1 MSLVRF
7 RPALRLG
14 AVTICGRGRR
24 CAGDG
29 RAQAGVELRR
39 CRNCSRGKLCFLLSL
54 FCFLPGASLRAQDRS
69 EPSAAETEIPFVLYL
84 DHMIVVEG
92 RIGPLTHLRFTLDT
106 GATHSI
112 VDRKIADALKLERRP
127 GSVFNLDDFVA
138 IEWADFP
145 SIAVG
150 PIEVKN
156 GSLMVGDLVH
166 VDALIGMDLLRLNQR
181 LRINYKSGH
190 VVFTPGAAA
199 ARQTLPAGDP
209 ACLTVDVSVQG
220 KPLHLIVDTGI
231 EGILLYRD
239 RVFKR
244 NPKLRLENE
253 SLQSRDG
260 GRLLPGRAT
269 LRNILLPNGE
279 FSARVFLIAKAPEN
293 VLPNIDGYLATTSL
307 QARELDFDFSGQK
320 FSWK

>member
-1 MSLVRF
+1 MSLVLF
-7 RPALRLG
+7 RAALLLG
-14 AVTICGRGRR
+14 AVTIRGRGRLYAR
-24 CAGDG
+24 DG
-29 RAQAGVELRR
+29 TAQAGSELRR
-39 CRNCSRGKLCFLLSL
+39 YRNCGWGKLCLLLSL
-54 FCFLPGASLRAQDRS
+54 FCFLPSASLRAQDRS
-69 EPSAAETEIPFVLYL
+69 EPGAAETEIPFVLYL

-166 VDALIGMDLLRLNQR
+166 VDALIGMDLLRLNKR
-181 LRINYKSGH
+181 LRIDYNSRQ
-190 VVFTPGAAA
+190 VVFTPVAPSEP
-199 ARQTLPAGDP
+199 QTLPTGDP
-209 ACLTVDVSVQG
+209 ACLTVDVPVQG

-253 SLQSRDG
+253 TQQSRAG
-260 GRLLPGRAT
+260 GHLLPGRAT
-269 LRNILLPNGE
+269 LRNIRLPNGE

-293 VLPNIDGYLATTSL
+293 ALPNIDGYLATTAL
-307 QARELDFDFSGQK
+307 QARELDFDFSGHK

>member
-1 MSLVRF
+1 MSLVLF
-7 RPALRLG
+7 RAALLLN
-14 AVTICGRGRR
+14 AVTNCGRGGLYAR
-24 CAGDG
+24 DG
-29 RAQAGVELRR
+29 KAQAVSKLRR
-39 CRNCSRGKLCFLLSL
+39 YRNCGWRKLCLPLSL
-54 FCFLPGASLRAQDRS
+54 FCFLPAASLLAQDRS
-69 EPSAAETEIPFVLYL
+69 ESVAAETQIPFVLYL
-84 DHMIVVEG
+84 DHMIVVGG

-112 VDRKIADALKLERRP
+112 VDRKIADALKLARRP
-127 GSVFNLDDFVA
+127 GSVFNLDDFAA

-156 GSLMVGDLVH
+156 GSLMVGDLAH
-166 VDALIGMDLLRLNQR
+166 VDALIGMDLLRLNKR
-181 LRINYKSGH
+181 LRINYSSGQI
-190 VVFTPGAAA
+190 VFTPDAASV
-199 ARQTLPAGDP
+199 RQTLPTGDP
-209 ACLTVDVSVQG
+209 ACLTVDVPVQG

-239 RVFKR
+239 RVFRR

-253 SLQSRDG
+253 TQQSRAD

-269 LRNILLPNGE
+269 LRNIRLPNGE

-293 VLPNIDGYLATTSL
+293 ALPNIDGYLATTAL
-307 QARELDFDFSGQK
+307 QARELDFDFSEHK

>member
-1 MSLVRF
+1 MSLVLF
-7 RPALRLG
+7 RAALLLG
-14 AVTICGRGRR
+14 AVTISGSGTLYSHN
-24 CAGDG
+24 GK
-29 RAQAGVELRR
+29 AQAGFE
-39 CRNCSRGKLCFLLSL
+39 
-54 FCFLPGASLRAQDRS
+54 PRAQDRS
-69 EPSAAETEIPFVLYL
+69 ALGAAETVIPFVLYL

-112 VDRKIADALKLERRP
+112 VDRKIADALKLKRWP
-127 GSVFNLDDFVA
+127 GSVFNLDDFAA

-145 SIAVG
+145 TIVMG

-166 VDALIGMDLLRLNQR
+166 VDALIGMDLLRLNER
-181 LRINYKSGH
+181 LRINYSSRQ
-190 VVFTPGAAA
+190 VVFTPVAPSEP
-199 ARQTLPAGDP
+199 QTLPTGDP
-209 ACLTVDVSVQG
+209 ACLTVDVPVQG

-253 SLQSRDG
+253 TQQSRTD

-269 LRNILLPNGE
+269 LRNIRLPNGE
-279 FSARVFLIAKAPEN
+279 FSARVFLIAEVPEN
-293 VLPNIDGYLATTSL
+293 VLPNIDGYLATATL
-307 QARELDFDFSGQK
+307 RARELDFDFSGHK

>member
-1 MSLVRF
+1 MSHQLF
-7 RPALRLG
+7 RAVLLFG
-14 AVTICGRGRR
+14 AVTISGRASLYAPDGKAQAGSELQRYRNCGRG
-24 CAGDG
+24 
-29 RAQAGVELRR
+29 
-39 CRNCSRGKLCFLLSL
+39 KLFLLLSL
-54 FCFLPGASLRAQDRS
+54 SCFPPFISLRAQDRS
-69 EPSAAETEIPFVLYL
+69 EPVAPEMEMPFVLYL
-84 DHMIVVEG
+84 DHMIVIEG
-92 RIGPLTHLRFTLDT
+92 RIGHLTHLRFTLDT

-127 GSVFNLDDFVA
+127 GNVFNLDDFAA

-156 GSLMVGDLVH
+156 GSLMVGDLAH
-166 VDALIGMDLLRLNQR
+166 VDALIGMDILRLNKR
-181 LRINYKSGH
+181 LRINYNSGQ
-190 VVFTPGAAA
+190 VVFTPSAAS
-199 ARQTLPAGDP
+199 ARQTLLTGDP

-220 KPLHLIVDTGI
+220 KPLRLIVDTGI

-253 SLQSRDG
+253 TPQSRADG
-260 GRLLPGRAT
+260 HLLPGRAT
-269 LRNILLPNGE
+269 LRNIRLPNGE
-279 FSARVFLIAKAPEN
+279 FSARVFLIAKPPEN
-293 VLPNIDGYLATTSL
+293 AIPNIDGYLATTAL
-307 QARELDFDFSGQK
+307 RPHELDFDFSGHK

>member
-1 MSLVRF
+1 MSLGPF
-7 RPALRLG
+7 HAALLLG
-14 AVTICGRGRR
+14 AAKISGSRR
-24 CAGDG
+24 LHTQDG
-29 RAQAGVELRR
+29 EAQAGSELQRH
-39 CRNCSRGKLCFLLSL
+39 RNCGWGKLCLLLSL
-54 FCFLPGASLRAQDRS
+54 SCFLPFTSLRAQDRS
-69 EPSAAETEIPFVLYL
+69 ESGAAEVEIPFVLYL

-127 GSVFNLDDFVA
+127 GSVFNLDDFAA

-156 GSLMVGDLVH
+156 GSLMVGDLAH
-166 VDALIGMDLLRLNQR
+166 VDALIGMDLLRLNKR
-181 LRINYKSGH
+181 LRINYNSGQ
-190 VVFTPGAAA
+190 VVFTPVAPSE
-199 ARQTLPAGDP
+199 RQTLPKGDP
-209 ACLTVDVSVQG
+209 ACVTVDVPVQG

-253 SLQSRDG
+253 TQQSRTG
-260 GRLLPGRAT
+260 GHLLPGRAT
-269 LRNILLPNGE
+269 LRNIRLPNGE
-279 FSARVFLIAKAPEN
+279 FSARVFLIARPPEN
-293 VLPNIDGYLATTSL
+293 ALPNIDGYLATTAL
-307 QARELDFDFSGQK
+307 RARELDFDFSGHK

>member
-1 MSLVRF
+1 MSLVLF
-7 RPALRLG
+7 RAALLLN
-14 AVTICGRGRR
+14 AVTNCGRGGLYAR
-24 CAGDG
+24 DG
-29 RAQAGVELRR
+29 KAQAVSKLRR
-39 CRNCSRGKLCFLLSL
+39 CRNCGWRKLCLPLSL
-54 FCFLPGASLRAQDRS
+54 FCFLPAASLLAQDRS
-69 EPSAAETEIPFVLYL
+69 ESGAAEMEIPFVLYL

-92 RIGPLTHLRFTLDT
+92 RIGPLMHLRFTLDT

-127 GSVFNLDDFVA
+127 GSVFNLDDFAA

-156 GSLMVGDLVH
+156 GSLMVGDLAH
-166 VDALIGMDLLRLNQR
+166 VDALIGMDLLRLNKR
-181 LRINYKSGH
+181 LRINYNSGQ
-190 VVFTPGAAA
+190 VVFTPVAPSE
-199 ARQTLPAGDP
+199 RQTLPKGDP
-209 ACLTVDVSVQG
+209 ACVTVDVPVQG

-239 RVFKR
+239 RVFRR

-253 SLQSRDG
+253 TQQSRAD

-269 LRNILLPNGE
+269 LRNIRLPNGE

-293 VLPNIDGYLATTSL
+293 ALPNIDGYLATTAL
-307 QARELDFDFSGQK
+307 QARELDFDFSEHK

>member
-1 MSLVRF
+1 MNLRLF
-7 RPALRLG
+7 RAFLLG
-14 AVTICGRGRR
+14 AVTISGSGRLYAR
-24 CAGDG
+24 DG
-29 RAQAGVELRR
+29 KAQAGSELRR
-39 CRNCSRGKLCFLLSL
+39 DRSGSWGTLCLLLSL
-54 FCFLPGASLRAQDRS
+54 CSFLPSTSLRAQDRS
-69 EPSAAETEIPFVLYL
+69 EPGAVEMEIPFVLYL

-106 GATHSI
+106 GATRSI

-156 GSLMVGDLVH
+156 SSLMVGDLAH
-166 VDALIGMDLLRLNQR
+166 VDVLIGMDLLRLNKR
-181 LRINYKSGH
+181 LRINYNSRQ
-190 VVFTPGAAA
+190 VVFTPVAPSE
-199 ARQTLPAGDP
+199 RQTLPTGDP
-209 ACLTVDVSVQG
+209 TCLTVDVPVQG
-220 KPLHLIVDTGI
+220 MPLRLIVDTGI

-239 RVFKR
+239 RIFKR

-253 SLQSRDG
+253 TQPSRAG
-260 GRLLPGRAT
+260 GHLLPGRAT
-269 LRNILLPNGE
+269 LRNIRLPNGE
-279 FSARVFLIAKAPEN
+279 FSARVFLIAKPPEN
-293 VLPNIDGYLATTSL
+293 VLPNIDGYLATTAL
-307 QARELDFDFSGQK
+307 RAHELDFDFSGHK